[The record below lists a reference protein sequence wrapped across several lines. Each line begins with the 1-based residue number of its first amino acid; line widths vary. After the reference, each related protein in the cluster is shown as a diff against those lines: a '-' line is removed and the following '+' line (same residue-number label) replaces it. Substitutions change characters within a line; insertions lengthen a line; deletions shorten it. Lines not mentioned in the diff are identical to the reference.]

1 MGFIGTLLA
10 LHSLFRW
17 LLLAALAA
25 TLFRAFIGYK
35 KALPFGKDINAL
47 RHWTATIAHIQLII
61 GITLY
66 GQSPVIKYFWNN
78 FETAKH
84 NIDNLFFGLIHLL
97 LMLAAIS
104 ILTIGSAMAKR
115 KPTDADKYKTLLLW
129 YAVALTVLLA
139 AIPWPFSPLAQR
151 PLLRPF

>member
-1 MGFIGTLLA
+1 MGFIGTLLS

-17 LLLAALAA
+17 LLSAALVT

-47 RHWTATIAHIQLII
+47 RHWTATMAHVQLII

-66 GQSPVIKYFWNN
+66 GQSPVTKYFWNN
-78 FETAKH
+78 FNTAKH
-84 NIDNLFFGLIHLL
+84 NTDNLFFGLIHIL
-97 LMLAAIS
+97 LMLAAIT
-104 ILTIGSAMAKR
+104 ILTIGSATAKR
-115 KPTDADKYKTLLLW
+115 KAVDADKYKTILLW
-129 YAVALTVLLA
+129 YSVALVVLLA